1 MMKNNI
7 TDEQLIKQ
15 FQEGNRQSYNEL
27 VFRYKDKILNFLY
40 RFVYD
45 MDLAEDLA
53 QETFLKVYLKKDSYR
68 EISKFSTW
76 MYTIASNL
84 AKTELR
90 KIKRRKTYSISEISD
105 VDREVNFF
113 VQDENSDDKLDDNES
128 NILHESIFELEEDFR
143 TIIIL
148 REIQELSYENISKI
162 LKLPLGTVK
171 SRINRGKLKLRD
183 ILVNKG
189 VKRIQMNCDKY
200 FNQIRNDDNLP
211 V

>member
-1 MMKNNI
+1 
-7 TDEQLIKQ
+7 
-15 FQEGNRQSYNEL
+15 
-27 VFRYKDKILNFLY
+27 
-40 RFVYD
+40 
-45 MDLAEDLA
+45 
-53 QETFLKVYLKKDSYR
+53 
-68 EISKFSTW
+68 

-148 REIQELSYENISKI
+148 REIQEPSYENISKI

-189 VKRIQMNCDKY
+189 VKRI
-200 FNQIRNDDNLP
+200 
-211 V
+211 

>member
-15 FQEGNRQSYNEL
+15 FQEGDRQSYNDL

-189 VKRIQMNCDKY
+189 VKRI
-200 FNQIRNDDNLP
+200 
-211 V
+211 

>member
-1 MMKNNI
+1 MEKSNY

-15 FQEGNRQSYNEL
+15 FQEGNKLAFNEL

-40 RFVYD
+40 RFMYD
-45 MDLAEDLA
+45 KDVAEDLA
-53 QETFLKVYLKKDSYR
+53 QETFIKVYTKKDSYK

-76 MYTIASNL
+76 LYTIASNL

-90 KIKRRKTYSISEISD
+90 KIKRRKTFSISSITKSD
-105 VDREVNFF
+105 KEHNFF
-113 VQDENSDDKLDDNES
+113 VDDSKEEEILDKNEN
-128 NILHESIFELEEDFR
+128 NILHESIYSLEQDFR

-171 SRINRGKLKLRD
+171 SRINRGKLKLRE
-183 ILVNKG
+183 ILINKG
-189 VKRIQMNCDKY
+189 VKRI
-200 FNQIRNDDNLP
+200 
-211 V
+211 

>member
-1 MMKNNI
+1 MKNNI

-90 KIKRRKTYSISEISD
+90 KIKRRKTYAISEISD
-105 VDREVNFF
+105 ADREVNYF
-113 VQDENSDDKLDDNES
+113 VQDENPDDKLDNNES
-128 NILHESIFELEEDFR
+128 KIVHESIFELEEDFR

-189 VKRIQMNCDKY
+189 VKRI
-200 FNQIRNDDNLP
+200 
-211 V
+211 

>member
-15 FQEGNRQSYNEL
+15 FQEGDRQSYNEL

-183 ILVNKG
+183 ILINKG
-189 VKRIQMNCDKY
+189 VKRI
-200 FNQIRNDDNLP
+200 
-211 V
+211 

>member
-1 MMKNNI
+1 MKNNI

-15 FQEGNRQSYNEL
+15 FQEGDRQSYNEL
-27 VFRYKDKILNFLY
+27 VFRYKDRILNFLY

-45 MDLAEDLA
+45 ADLAEDLA

-90 KIKRRKTYSISEISD
+90 KIKRRKTYAISEISD
-105 VDREVNFF
+105 ADREVNYF
-113 VQDENSDDKLDDNES
+113 VQDENIDDKLDDNES

-189 VKRIQMNCDKY
+189 VKRI
-200 FNQIRNDDNLP
+200 
-211 V
+211 